1 MMRPAKRYG
10 SLVKETFT
18 APRRFGAITE
28 KQAECFWN
36 RASFWSQ
43 FVTQD
48 EALALQYARPKWKHE
63 SYVEGDGSA
72 YSERCEEWV
81 MVYRYYPRQPQE
93 RAAAMQ
99 ASLDYFA
106 ALRDASKQEKL

>member
-48 EALALQYARPKWKHE
+48 EALALQYARPNWKHE

-81 MVYRYYPRQPQE
+81 MVYRYYPQQPEE
-93 RAAAMQ
+93 RAAALQ
-99 ASLDYFA
+99 ANHDYFA
-106 ALRDASKQEKL
+106 ARHAAEQEKL

>member
-1 MMRPAKRYG
+1 MMQPVRRYG

-48 EALALQYARPKWKHE
+48 EAL
-63 SYVEGDGSA
+63 
-72 YSERCEEWV
+72 
-81 MVYRYYPRQPQE
+81 
-93 RAAAMQ
+93 Q
-99 ASLDYFA
+99 ASHRPTHDSDEA
-106 ALRDASKQEKL
+106 T

>member
-1 MMRPAKRYG
+1 MMQPVRRYG

-48 EALALQYARPKWKHE
+48 EALHLQYARPEWKHE
-63 SYVEGDGSA
+63 SYVEGTPNDP
-72 YSERCEEWV
+72 ERCEKWV
-81 MVYRYYPRQPQE
+81 MVYRYYPRQPLE
-93 RAAAMQ
+93 RELAMQ
-99 ASLDYFA
+99 AKMDYFK
-106 ALRDASKQEKL
+106 SKAELSQEKS

>member
-36 RASFWSQ
+36 RSSFWSQ

-48 EALALQYARPKWKHE
+48 EALALQYARPNWQHE
-63 SYVEGDGSA
+63 SYVDGTPDDP
-72 YSERCEEWV
+72 ERCEEWV
-81 MVYRYYPRQPQE
+81 MVYRYYPQEPAE
-93 RAAAMQ
+93 RAAALQ
-99 ASLDYFA
+99 ANFDYFA
-106 ALRDASKQEKL
+106 SRHAAEQEKL

>member
-1 MMRPAKRYG
+1 MMQPAKRYG
-10 SLVKETFT
+10 SLVTETFT

-43 FVTQD
+43 FVNQD
-48 EALALQYARPKWKHE
+48 EALALQYARPNWKHD
-63 SYVEGDGSA
+63 SYVDGTPDDP
-72 YSERCEEWV
+72 ERCEEWV
-81 MVYRYYPRQPQE
+81 MVYRYYPRQPEE

-99 ASLDYFA
+99 ANLDYFA
-106 ALRDASKQEKL
+106 SKGL

>member
-48 EALALQYARPKWKHE
+48 EALALQYARPNWKHE
-63 SYVEGDGSA
+63 SYVDGTPDDP
-72 YSERCEEWV
+72 ERCEEWV
-81 MVYRYYPRQPQE
+81 MVYRYYPQEPEE
-93 RAAAMQ
+93 RAAALQ
-99 ASLDYFA
+99 ANFDYFA
-106 ALRDASKQEKL
+106 ARQAAEQEKL

>member
-1 MMRPAKRYG
+1 MMQPAKRYG

-48 EALALQYARPKWKHE
+48 EALALQYARPEWKHE
-63 SYVEGDGSA
+63 SYVDGTPDDP
-72 YSERCEEWV
+72 ERCEKWV
-81 MVYRYYPRQPQE
+81 MVYRYYPQEPQE

-106 ALRDASKQEKL
+106 SLRDASKQEKL